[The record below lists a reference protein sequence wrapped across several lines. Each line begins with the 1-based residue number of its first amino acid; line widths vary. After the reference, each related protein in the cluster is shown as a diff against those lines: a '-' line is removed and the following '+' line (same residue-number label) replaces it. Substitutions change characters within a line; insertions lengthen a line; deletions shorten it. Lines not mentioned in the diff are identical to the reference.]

1 MGGWSRMEDDD
12 EFDVDAT
19 GTRQNRWRGLVGVSI
34 VRLWKRTVQ
43 TKSGRIAATIGAV
56 ALTIALLI
64 VVTGIALALAD
75 GGTITDNDADVQ
87 INPEES
93 GTLSAV
99 DGVEAPRLG
108 ETNERAETIGA
119 EDGVD
124 HASPVLVE
132 PVQFEPTDGDGDPQT
147 VLLVGV
153 VPDDESRTVGGLST
167 EHLEEG
173 DSHYADGSYDGTRQ
187 GEIVLSRTAAD
198 RLEADAGDELTVGG
212 AHIPED
218 APAPSVTATA
228 VEQAGE
234 GDDETPVAL
243 VHLSELQTL
252 AGADDGQLA
261 DQLLIWGDA
270 DAGETAAA
278 DAYPDAA
285 VESTGGADPSALFG
299 DGLAFATSL
308 LALVVGIAICASFVA
323 TTAGMTVN
331 EDRRMLAVLESV
343 GFPTHSRLV
352 IVAMSTLLTTL
363 CGALLGILLGVVGIY
378 GVNAAAGATVSPGA
392 VAQVHPVFVPYA
404 IVVALV
410 AGLVAIPYPLAVAS
424 RTSVL
429 DEVGR

>member
-1 MGGWSRMEDDD
+1 MEDDD
-12 EFDVDAT
+12 EFDVDAA
-19 GTRQNRWRGLVGVSI
+19 GTRRTRWKGLVSVSI

-43 TKSGRIAATIGAV
+43 TKSGRIVATISAV

-75 GGTITDNDADVQ
+75 GGAIADNDAAVQ
-87 INPEES
+87 ISPEGS
-93 GTLSAV
+93 DTLSAV
-99 DGVEAPRLG
+99 DGVEGPRLG
-108 ETNERAETIGA
+108 ETNERAETIRG

-124 HASPVLVE
+124 HASPVLIE
-132 PVQFEPTDGDGDPQT
+132 PVQFEPADGDGDPRT

-153 VPDDESRTVGGLST
+153 VPDDEPRTVSGLST
-167 EHLEEG
+167 EHLEPG
-173 DSHYADGSYDGTRQ
+173 DSHYANGSYDGTRQ
-187 GEIVLSRTAAD
+187 GEIVLSTAAAN
-198 RLEADAGDELTVGG
+198 RLEAETGDELAVGG
-212 AHIPED
+212 AHIP
-218 APAPSVTATA
+218 ANVSAPSVTATT
-228 VEQAGE
+228 VERAGD

-261 DQLLIWGDA
+261 DQMLIWGDA

-285 VESTGGADPSALFG
+285 IESTGGTDPSSLFG

-308 LALVVGIAICASFVA
+308 LALVVGITICASFVA

-352 IVAMSTLLTTL
+352 VVAMSTLLTTL
-363 CGALLGILLGVVGIY
+363 CGALLGIVLGVVGIH
-378 GVNAAAGATVSPGA
+378 GVNAAASATVSPGA
-392 VAQVHPVFVPYA
+392 VAQVHPMFVPYA
-404 IVVALV
+404 LVVALV
-410 AGLVAIPYPLAVAS
+410 SGLVAIPYPLAVAS

-429 DEVGR
+429 EEVGR